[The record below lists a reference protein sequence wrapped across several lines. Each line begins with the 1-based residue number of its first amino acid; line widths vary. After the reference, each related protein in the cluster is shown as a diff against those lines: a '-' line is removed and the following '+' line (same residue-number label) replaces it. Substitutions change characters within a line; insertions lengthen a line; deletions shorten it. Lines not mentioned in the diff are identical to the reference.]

1 MRASCGL
8 HRSSHAPDSPVARR
22 GWRACPGRWVLF
34 IASFAAVAPALA
46 AEAFPPLQVVD
57 HIESYRVTARSIRLI
72 NAQLASNSDAVADT
86 ANGSTRSEIGL
97 TSHLEPDGVV
107 CRIARLEVRLDVTT
121 RLPEWRPEGKPS
133 GRTRARWE
141 KAAAILAR
149 HEAGH
154 REHAVDAAEA
164 LRQSL
169 SALAPMKDC
178 QRLDTAIG
186 IELRSAIRRLDS
198 RELRYDA
205 RTRGGLRDD
214 PLRTAGA
221 DGGPSGDAVAERCR
235 TRPIPVT
242 FDNAQSGSI
251 GPPPM
256 ARKAR
261 GEVSCE

>member
-1 MRASCGL
+1 MHASGGL
-8 HRSSHAPDSPVARR
+8 HRSSRAPGSTAARR
-22 GWRACPGRWVLF
+22 GWRACPARWVLLV
-34 IASFAAVAPALA
+34 ASSAAVFPALA

-72 NAQLASNSDAVADT
+72 NAQLASHSESS
-86 ANGSTRSEIGL
+86 ANAAEGSTHSEIGL
-97 TSHLEPDGVV
+97 TSHLEPDGEV
-107 CRIARLEVRLDVTT
+107 CRIARVEVRLDVTT
-121 RLPEWRPEGKPS
+121 RLPEWRPVGKPS
-133 GRTRARWE
+133 GRTRARWAE
-141 KAAAILAR
+141 AAAILAR

-164 LRQSL
+164 LRQTL

-235 TRPIPVT
+235 TRPTPVT

-261 GEVSCE
+261 GDASCY